1 MISFLTGLPVWLS
14 GLLLVG
20 LTTVLAMVGPRLVR
34 RYATLKELTANN
46 EVAGFKFAV
55 VGVLYA
61 VLLAFAIIVVWEK
74 FNDAESMVAREAG
87 ATANIY
93 RLSQGLGDGPGSALR
108 KALGNYL
115 KVTIAEDW
123 PAMERGGE
131 SEAARRALD
140 QVYAA
145 LLPSIQP
152 QGGPITAE
160 ILHQLDVVTQERRA
174 RIVAADGTVP
184 GILWPVLFWGAAITI
199 GFTYF
204 FGTQSLRAQTLMTG
218 LLSVLIFSPSDHHRH
233 RSAVRRRGEGGAR
246 RARQSAH
253 RVWRRGRP
261 LGTRPTQAARVT
273 RHDGRRG
280 TMSFEVSTCTTS
292 PRWLRASLLKTGMP
306 RSDLEREGVISST
319 SLTTCS
325 SSPGRT
331 GRGHLTPRRRR

>member
-20 LTTVLAMVGPRLVR
+20 LTTVLAMVGPRVVR
-34 RYATLKELTANN
+34 RYVTLEELTANN

-55 VGVLYA
+55 VGVLSA

-145 LLPSIQP
+145 LLPSAQP

-218 LLSVLIFSPSDHHRH
+218 LLSVLIFSGLLIIIVIDQPF
-233 RSAVRRRGEGGAR
+233 AGVVKVGPAALAKVLTEFGAGEG
-246 RARQSAH
+246 H
-253 RVWRRGRP
+253 
-261 LGTRPTQAARVT
+261 
-273 RHDGRRG
+273 
-280 TMSFEVSTCTTS
+280 
-292 PRWLRASLLKTGMP
+292 
-306 RSDLEREGVISST
+306 
-319 SLTTCS
+319 
-325 SSPGRT
+325 
-331 GRGHLTPRRRR
+331 